1 MLMLLLLLLMLML
14 MRVCSPIVLLRM
26 VDPHIRVHRWARIS
40 PKGRVNLWT
49 LHLDPSWRHHLG
61 CLRREVRVHP
71 LLGAVKC
78 LLGLWLLWRGSRMLL
93 MSYWRLLLLLLRLY
107 LVGEQGGASMLCF
120 IKKNH
125 TTIPQGKQSSPEDC
139 ARMKW
144 KLSIPAATDA
154 GGHAG

>member
-1 MLMLLLLLLMLML
+1 MLLLLLLMLML

-26 VDPHIRVHRWARIS
+26 VDPHIRVHRWARVS

-61 CLRREVRVHP
+61 WLRRVVRVHP
-71 LLGAVKC
+71 LLCAVKC
-78 LLGLWLLWRGSRMLL
+78 LLGLWLLWRGSHMLL
-93 MSYWRLLLLLLRLY
+93 MSYWRLLLLLLLRLY

-120 IKKNH
+120 VLAYH
-125 TTIPQGKQSSPEDC
+125 EQKQPYLEDC